1 MEQKSLEA
9 LIERLHAH
17 SRRQRQSAAQGIY
30 EGIKDDPKE
39 ILPYLN
45 QLEDALGYP
54 EAQTRW
60 EIFDIL
66 TLVAPKHP
74 DEVESA
80 LEPAENSLFDEE
92 SAPVRLAAFSFLAVY
107 GSTSEKRSDTVWPLL
122 DEAVQCYHGD
132 AEYRDMLVALLDM
145 AKGTISAKTAQELK
159 GRISFDVKSGS
170 GYIRALS
177 QDIEKELDRK
187 AQ

>member
-1 MEQKSLEA
+1 M
-9 LIERLHAH
+9 
-17 SRRQRQSAAQGIY
+17 
-30 EGIKDDPKE
+30 
-39 ILPYLN
+39 
-45 QLEDALGYP
+45 
-54 EAQTRW
+54 
-60 EIFDIL
+60 
-66 TLVAPKHP
+66 
-74 DEVESA
+74 
-80 LEPAENSLFDEE
+80 
-92 SAPVRLAAFSFLAVY
+92 
-107 GSTSEKRSDTVWPLL
+107 

-159 GRISFDVKSGS
+159 ERISFDVKSGS